1 MSRDILN
8 MAVVNLKPE
17 WGKKEKNL
25 KRMMD
30 YARSASAQGV
40 KLIAFPEM
48 ALTGYDNEDDVAK
61 KDKMQVKQAELIP
74 GESTMKMAELS
85 KELGLYIVFGMPERD
100 PEDDGKVYNAA
111 AVVTPEGEIL
121 KYRKMHLPGTEAD
134 WATRGDKPLLVD
146 TPWGKIGVVICYD
159 TYRFPELTHY
169 LRAKGAR
176 LIINC
181 TACCLEAVKPTV
193 VQHSIETYANDYP
206 VFIASA
212 NLVGL
217 DLYEHFM
224 GSSSI
229 LGPGDVGKIHYY
241 AGYAFEDERGRV
253 PGLFTATI
261 DLSMAEVMGSR
272 PLFYYNPKVS
282 SPDYRPDVY
291 LKLNEDLVND
301 ENWKALVR
309 E

>member
-25 KRMMD
+25 KRMME
-30 YARSASAQGV
+30 YARSANALGV

-48 ALTGYDNEDDVAK
+48 ALTGYDNEDDIPK
-61 KDKMQVKQAELIP
+61 KDKMQMKRAEVIP
-74 GESTMKMAELS
+74 GESTLKMAKLS
-85 KELGLYIVFGMPERD
+85 KELGMYIIFGMPERD
-100 PEDDGKVYNAA
+100 SEDLATIYNSA

-134 WATRGDKPLLVD
+134 WATRGDEPLLVD
-146 TPWGKIGVVICYD
+146 TPWGRIGVVICYD
-159 TYRFPELTHY
+159 MYRFPELTHY

-176 LIINC
+176 LIINS
-181 TACCLEAVKPTV
+181 TACCLEAVRPSV

-212 NLVGL
+212 NLVGH
-217 DLYEHFM
+217 DLYNHFM

-229 LGPGDVGKIHYY
+229 IGPSDAGKIHYY
-241 AGYAFEDERGRV
+241 TGYAFEDERGRI
-253 PGLFTATI
+253 PGLFIATI
-261 DLSMAEVMGSR
+261 DLSLAEVLGTR
-272 PLFYYNPKVS
+272 PLFYHNPKVS
-282 SPDYRPDVY
+282 SPDYRPDIY

-301 ENWKALVR
+301 ENWKTMIHD
-309 E
+309 